1 MKRDITILS
10 ISLVLI
16 LAVVNLPARWFSV
29 SHWFSEPSFG
39 TVALTDITGSDSLS
53 AYPTTQN
60 ANNTILENALNSIIG
75 TTTIS
80 TLTTASSLA
89 TVGTITTGT
98 WNADTLS
105 VAYGGTGT
113 TTISQYSVLLG
124 STTNALGI
132 VDGLG
137 TSGQFLTSQGT
148 GLPPQ
153 WTTGSVDTSLDRTW
167 TGHNIFSSIFMTLAS
182 STQATTT
189 TGYITDGTIDTL
201 TTSDCTG
208 CGFDLYATTTVAG
221 FNSAD
226 ATTNTVFTTT
236 LPANSLQAGQVFEVG
251 GFASTTDQ
259 AGGSSGI
266 TTTIRLTLG
275 TTAVDCT
282 DDPGDGNT
290 VQSQWYAKIISTGTA
305 TQRLSCYQINDDN
318 TVIRST
324 TEGTETATG
333 ALTLKLEYVFSGT
346 NADRF
351 GGVEDVVGTLY
362 EL

>member
-1 MKRDITILS
+1 MIKDILKIAIVS
-10 ISLVLI
+10 GVLI
-16 LAVVNLPARWFSV
+16 VFALNVPA
-29 SHWFSEPSFG
+29 HWFNLGGSNEDNLGAVS
-39 TVALTDITGSDSLS
+39 LTDITGTDNLS
-53 AYPTTQN
+53 AFPTVQN
-60 ANNTILENALNSIIG
+60 ANNTIIENAFSSIEG

-80 TLTTASSLA
+80 TLTTAVNLA

-98 WNADTLS
+98 WNADVIG

-113 TTISQYSVLLG
+113 TSPTSNLLLLG
-124 STTNALGI
+124 NGSS
-132 VDGLG
+132 GLKTVNGFG
-137 TSGQFLTSQGT
+137 TSGQYLVSQGADT
-148 GLPPQ
+148 APV
-153 WTTGSVDTSLDRTW
+153 WATGSIDNSLDYTW
-167 TGHNIFSSIFMTLAS
+167 TGHNIFSSAFFTIAS
-182 STQATTT
+182 STTATTT
-189 TGYITDGTIDTL
+189 YGYIDELHTD
-201 TTSDCTG
+201 DCIG

-236 LPANSLQAGQVFEVG
+236 LPANSLQAGQVFEIG

-266 TTTIRLTLG
+266 TTSIRLTLG
-275 TTAVDCT
+275 TTAVDCQ

-324 TEGTETATG
+324 TDGTETATG
-333 ALTLKLEYVFSGT
+333 ALTLKLEYIFSGS